1 MGISLKA
8 PIIAGAMICGLVGG
22 AQAATIGSA
31 VLGNG
36 SSAPVVGQPTP
47 SGSEQAA
54 LLADAAGTG
63 AVGSDIIGYFIPLGG
78 SSCTFGVGGCG
89 LSADSGIGGAILSM
103 WLKFTNVEGGNS
115 TLNLFFED
123 LDLAG
128 SNDPQNFFEQVTVH
142 DTSGTA
148 VATFDDI
155 ADPGVSGDT
164 GTQLIASVG
173 LGNLI
178 ANDDY
183 WVKLDFSASSKYK
196 GYNTPEFL
204 IAAID
209 GTPGVIPLP
218 AAGWLLVAGLGGL
231 FGLRRRK
238 AA

>member
-1 MGISLKA
+1 MGISLKS
-8 PIIAGAMICGLVGG
+8 PIVASAMVCGIACGV
-22 AQAATIGSA
+22 QAATIGSA

-36 SSAPVVGQPTP
+36 SNTTVVGQPTP

-54 LLADAAGTG
+54 LLADAAGTS
-63 AVGSDIIGYFIPLGG
+63 ALAADIIGYFIPLGG
-78 SSCTFGVGGCG
+78 SNCTFGSSGCG
-89 LSADSGIGGAILSM
+89 LNADAGFGGLILSM

-128 SNDPQNFFEQVTVH
+128 SNDPQNFFEQVVVH
-142 DTSGTA
+142 DTSGVE
-148 VATFDDI
+148 VATFDDVTNS
-155 ADPGVSGDT
+155 GVSGDT
-164 GTQLIASVG
+164 GTQLITSVG
-173 LGNLI
+173 LGSLI

-183 WVKLDFSASSKYK
+183 WIKLDFSASSQRN

-209 GTPGVIPLP
+209 GTPAVIPLP
-218 AAGWLLVAGLGGL
+218 AAGWLLLAGLGGL
-231 FGLRRRK
+231 FGLRRKK